1 MPAGRRPGVPVAVG
15 LSVSLLAWQTLLYPL
30 TLAALARLRRRPVVE
45 APPGFAPSLTVLVR
59 SYNEAGVI
67 GARIRN
73 LLECEYPADRLEI
86 LVVDSG
92 SSDGTAGRAEAF
104 AGNEH
109 GISVHVIREGSRR
122 GTASAL
128 NLAVPQARGELVL
141 LTDAPTLFERDGLR
155 CIVARFVDPAVGA
168 ATGFFRLP
176 EVAGVA
182 GEQEAAFWAVR
193 NRLRQMEA
201 EVDSTPFLSGEM
213 CCFRRALFVPMPLDT
228 MADDMH
234 IALSI
239 RAAGYRTVVEP
250 LAVYREPRSAD
261 LRELEAAKARRAMG
275 GLQQLVRFRRLMF
288 RPRYGLFGL
297 LILPSDLLYYV
308 PVRALAGLAVL
319 RWLLAGPAR
328 RSPVLATAAAV
339 TAAVAGWRR
348 PSLLRFALMA
358 VFSEWLML
366 RSFLMWAT
374 GRYSVRWAREA
385 STRAS
390 DAGARGG
397 DAAG

>member
-1 MPAGRRPGVPVAVG
+1 MPADRRGVLPPAVA
-15 LSVSLLAWQTLLYPL
+15 LSISLLAWQTLLYPL
-30 TLAALARLRRRPVVE
+30 TLAALARLRRRPAA
-45 APPGFAPSLTVLVR
+45 APSPDFAPSLTVLVR

-67 GARIRN
+67 GRRIGN
-73 LLECEYPADRLEI
+73 LLECDYPAQRLEI

-92 SSDGTAGRAEAF
+92 SSDGTADLAEAF
-104 AGNEH
+104 AGNER
-109 GISVHVIREGSRR
+109 GVPVRVIREPSRR

-128 NLAVPQARGELVL
+128 NLALPQAGGELVL
-141 LTDAPTLFERDGLR
+141 LTDAPTLFEPDGLR
-155 CIVARFVDPAVGA
+155 RITARFADPSVGA
-168 ATGFFRLP
+168 ATGFFRVP
-176 EVAGVA
+176 EVPGVA

-213 CCFRRALFVPMPLDT
+213 CCFRRPLFVPMPLDT

-250 LAVYREPRSAD
+250 LAVYSEPRSAD

-288 RPRYGLFGL
+288 RPRYGFFGL
-297 LILPSDLLYYV
+297 LILPSDLLYYL
-308 PVRALAGLAVL
+308 PIRALAGLAVL
-319 RWLLAGPAR
+319 RWLLVGPVR
-328 RSPVLATAAAV
+328 RSPVPVVAAAV
-339 TAAVAGWRR
+339 GAGVTALRR
-348 PSLLRFALMA
+348 PSLLRFGFMA

-385 STRAS
+385 STRAP
-390 DAGARGG
+390 DARMDAG
-397 DAAG
+397 DAAR